1 MSGEIGGDRSADAEA
16 DRSDALYGVCLQK
29 VIVDYERVRE
39 QRLRARPAGA
49 GRIAAVVKRD
59 DLAMRK
65 ERMQGKGR
73 RLGVPGVPAE
83 AKQRRRAI
91 GRRSLRGN
99 SHSSKAF
106 AVERPDLQTLS

>member
-83 AKQRRRAI
+83 AKPAPIRRPWSEREARSGRKTSQR
-91 GRRSLRGN
+91 
-99 SHSSKAF
+99 
-106 AVERPDLQTLS
+106 